1 MNIDAAFNALKPAL
15 AARYISQVRSSFSS
29 IVEKFGPAAR
39 GVYNSTY
46 AGNYKSLV
54 APNVNRVS
62 ENGIVNAGAEI
73 YLDEVKLA
81 LNAERYADEVAAAWL
96 DKINAKL
103 GELEN
108 TEIKH
113 FGGCCFLIS
122 GHRGG
127 KAVAID
133 QNVILKAS
141 TNGKLF
147 NQFPARIYVDGKFTS
162 EKKYHALF
170 A

>member
-1 MNIDAAFNALKPAL
+1 MNIDAAFESLKPEL
-15 AARYISQVRSSFSS
+15 ADRYIRTVRNYFDA

-39 GVYNSTY
+39 GVHNSY
-46 AGNYKSLV
+46 DAAGYRVYV

-62 ENGIVNAGAEI
+62 ENGIVHANAEI
-73 YLDEVKLA
+73 YIDEVKLA
-81 LNAERYADEVAAAWL
+81 LNAERHAEQAALAWR
-96 DKINAKL
+96 DKIVAKISD
-103 GELEN
+103 LEN
-108 TEIKH
+108 VEIKK
-113 FGGCCFLIS
+113 FGGSNFLIS

-133 QNVILKAS
+133 QNVI
-141 TNGKLF
+141 TNVSPRGKLF